1 MLFYQLEMETAIQE
15 AFLYFMAVIMKG
27 YASHLKPITQAPT
40 AGTTDLSSLFD
51 ISGEQI
57 YTGPIQ
63 VGCRILINLKGA
75 LLDSSCGYLFRLL
88 WFRLFL
94 FCLKRPFLSYS
105 GFLKSRDKAYH
116 KFYDKIMK
124 TQLFSRFIEERSFV
138 SDKDAS
144 LAFFDECVE
153 KVDEFREQQ
162 KLIELDDS
170 SKR

>member
-1 MLFYQLEMETAIQE
+1 MFY
-15 AFLYFMAVIMKG
+15 F
-27 YASHLKPITQAPT
+27 
-40 AGTTDLSSLFD
+40 
-51 ISGEQI
+51 
-57 YTGPIQ
+57 
-63 VGCRILINLKGA
+63 
-75 LLDSSCGYLFRLL
+75 
-88 WFRLFL
+88 W
-94 FCLKRPFLSYS
+94 S

-124 TQLFSRFIEERSFV
+124 TQLFSRFIEERTFM

-170 SKR
+170 SKRYIEWKKKLPQILLNIWLL

>member
-1 MLFYQLEMETAIQE
+1 
-15 AFLYFMAVIMKG
+15 
-27 YASHLKPITQAPT
+27 
-40 AGTTDLSSLFD
+40 
-51 ISGEQI
+51 
-57 YTGPIQ
+57 
-63 VGCRILINLKGA
+63 
-75 LLDSSCGYLFRLL
+75 
-88 WFRLFL
+88 
-94 FCLKRPFLSYS
+94 
-105 GFLKSRDKAYH
+105 
-116 KFYDKIMK
+116 MK